1 MTAVIIEDEIPAGK
15 RLEKLLMDKD
25 FTVLAILTS
34 VGNALKWFEENN
46 HPDLVLMDI
55 KLRDGNCFRIFDKI
69 QIKSKI
75 VFTTAYDEFALKAFN
90 YNAID
95 YLLKPIDESKLAKMI
110 SKYDAFKTGFENTLN
125 WTVLEENI
133 ENKIKTSFLV
143 SSGNHIKKIE
153 TDEVICFFSD
163 TNSTFILTN
172 QNRQFTINNSLD
184 KLEQVLQS
192 KSFFRINRKY
202 IVNKKYISGLNSDTQ
217 IKILIPE
224 AKDFEFM
231 VSRLRTKSF
240 LEWYKK

>member
-15 RLEKLLMDKD
+15 RLEKLLMNKD

-34 VGNALKWFEENN
+34 VVIALKWFEENN

-125 WTVLEENI
+125 WTALEENI

-184 KLEQVLQS
+184 KLEQQLQS

>member
-1 MTAVIIEDEIPAGK
+1 
-15 RLEKLLMDKD
+15 
-25 FTVLAILTS
+25 
-34 VGNALKWFEENN
+34 
-46 HPDLVLMDI
+46 
-55 KLRDGNCFRIFDKI
+55 
-69 QIKSKI
+69 
-75 VFTTAYDEFALKAFN
+75 LKAFN

-125 WTVLEENI
+125 WTALEENI

-184 KLEQVLQS
+184 KLEQQLQS
-192 KSFFRINRKY
+192 KSFFRINRKH
-202 IVNKKYISGLNSDTQ
+202 IVNKKYISGLNIDTQ

>member
-15 RLEKLLMDKD
+15 RLEKLLMNKD

-34 VGNALKWFEENN
+34 VVSALKWFEENN

-125 WTVLEENI
+125 WTALEENI

-153 TDEVICFFSD
+153 TDEIIFFFSD

-184 KLEQVLQS
+184 KLEQQLQS
-192 KSFFRINRKY
+192 KSFFRINRKH